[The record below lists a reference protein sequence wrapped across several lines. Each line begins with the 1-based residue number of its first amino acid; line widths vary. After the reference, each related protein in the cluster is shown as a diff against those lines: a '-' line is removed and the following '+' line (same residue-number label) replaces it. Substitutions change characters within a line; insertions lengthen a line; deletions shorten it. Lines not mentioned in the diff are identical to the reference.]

1 MNCISYTAVSLYLP
15 TQNSS
20 MQNSSFGLNTSA
32 SLSISYISTSNDS
45 PESDWQSEMRSNGD
59 DEDWVDVE
67 GGHGHPD
74 KYILFL
80 PSKTWSDA
88 ESVVGPD
95 PTRRSVISVEVSSP
109 WHVAAAD
116 SWTICS
122 LSLLGQSSKNCRRSV
137 SKIEGQSWSYM
148 SPVVDNEGE
157 AIKLLSADIE
167 RGVPAMADGERGAS
181 VCWSRPSNRSSD
193 AW

>member
-45 PESDWQSEMRSNGD
+45 PGSDWQSEMRSNGD

-74 KYILFL
+74 NYHPRPGQMQSLL
-80 PSKTWSDA
+80 
-88 ESVVGPD
+88 VGPD